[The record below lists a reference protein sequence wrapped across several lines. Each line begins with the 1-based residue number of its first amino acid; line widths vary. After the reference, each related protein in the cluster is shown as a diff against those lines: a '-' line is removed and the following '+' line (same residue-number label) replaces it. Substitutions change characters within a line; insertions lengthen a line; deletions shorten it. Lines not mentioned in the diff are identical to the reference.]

1 MGLASLYSGVS
12 TVCSRTSLKK
22 FTKQEKTGSSEVGEV
37 CTVVKDLEKKKKKKR
52 VAYESSSE
60 SEPESDSE
68 SDTDTSEEEPPSR
81 EYEGRQI
88 SRRSRSPPIPKMQEF
103 HGEPVKWISFKF
115 QFEQAAQSFRW
126 DERTKLDRLVA
137 CLRDKAVEFVQR
149 RPKSTLKDYKKLMKE
164 LQRRYGQKD
173 PPSTSRRQLSYVK
186 QEENEDLDDYA
197 ERVHQLVIDG
207 FPGVD
212 KVNIQILA
220 MDAFLKG
227 CNNKFAALVASGT
240 KLRSLQH
247 AVRKVKGS
255 IHDQKSIGKP
265 QYQVRQVNF
274 DESSTLASP
283 PTSPSGK
290 KMSTGQASELAEIV
304 TVAVKTALASLMKP
318 APGGLPEA
326 NRNPGSPRGCFICR
340 AEGHFARDC
349 PRRTNLPSS
358 PSRGTSP
365 NRPITCDFC
374 DQEGHFLNTCPK
386 KQAPHMPE
394 KIIRGIIPQIDHGK
408 VQ

>member
-1 MGLASLYSGVS
+1 MFNYDSDCESGPATS
-12 TVCSRTSLKK
+12 EDEPQSSR
-22 FTKQEKTGSSEVGEV
+22 
-37 CTVVKDLEKKKKKKR
+37 
-52 VAYESSSE
+52 E
-60 SEPESDSE
+60 SE
-68 SDTDTSEEEPPSR
+68 
-81 EYEGRQI
+81 GRPT
-88 SRRSRSPPIPKMQEF
+88 SRRSRSPPVPKMQEF
-103 HGEPVKWISFKF
+103 HGESAKWISFKF
-115 QFEQAAQSFRW
+115 QFEQAARSFRW
-126 DERTKLDRLVA
+126 DDKTKLDRLVA
-137 CLRDKAVEFVQR
+137 CLRNKAVEFVQR

-197 ERVHQLVIDG
+197 ERVHQLVLDG

-227 CNNKFAALVASGT
+227 CSNKFAALAASGS

-274 DESSTLASP
+274 EEKSPVTSP
-283 PTSPSGK
+283 PASPSGK
-290 KMSTGQASELAEIV
+290 KLSTGQISELAEIV

-318 APGGLPEA
+318 ASGELAGA
-326 NRNPGSPRGCFICR
+326 VRNPGSPRGCFICR
-340 AEGHFARDC
+340 AEGHYARDC
-349 PRRTNLPSS
+349 PRRPNLPSS

-365 NRPITCDFC
+365 NRVIKCYFC
-374 DQEGHFLNTCPK
+374 GQEGHVVIGRTSVCL
-386 KQAPHMPE
+386 
-394 KIIRGIIPQIDHGK
+394 R
-408 VQ
+408 